1 MFTRLPCVKAGVV
14 LHQLVNLADLA
25 PTFLD
30 WMGARPMDV
39 DGRSL
44 APLLRGSAPAG
55 WRQAT
60 PITHERMGSAP
71 GVPSWR
77 GVRTTRY
84 AYWTFEGVGTE
95 LYDMARDVNQRRNI
109 AGDNPCP
116 SAGAGRAQRRARGL
130 RGRRVPPPRGPGQRV
145 AARPPEPSRRPWR
158 PRPDRPKLA
167 RALAA
172 PRPRIR
178 QARPRRRPGGAS
190 MRIAR
195 IETIALRNPFGH
207 GGAPAGWG
215 GRAWSALD
223 TLLVRVDTEDG
234 LTGWGEAFA
243 YSCLGSVKAAVD
255 GMVAPIAVGRD
266 AGDIAGLMRELQQAL
281 HLFGR
286 YGITMFA
293 LSGLDIALWDF
304 AGKAAGLPLCRLLGG
319 AAGRQSRSTPACSAT
334 ATRRGWP
341 SAPRRAIAEG
351 YRHVKLH
358 ETAERE
364 VRAARETAGGEGFP
378 LMPTR
383 TVPGPPRRRDR
394 WRPGWRPYD
403 LHWLEEP
410 IFPPDDAVALARLRR
425 ETGVPL
431 ASGENACT
439 AVQFRDLLAAGAVDY
454 VQPSVT
460 KVGGVTEFVQA
471 AALAAAANVP
481 VMPHSPYFGPGFL
494 ATLHLLAAQ
503 PRPGLAE
510 RFHLDLE
517 ASLYGD
523 AVDPVGGACRVPDGP
538 GLGREPD
545 PDVNQGLPGGGPEPP
560 RGPQLARCRPVGAAE
575 GG

>member
-1 MFTRLPCVKAGVV
+1 
-14 LHQLVNLADLA
+14 
-25 PTFLD
+25 
-30 WMGARPMDV
+30 
-39 DGRSL
+39 
-44 APLLRGSAPAG
+44 
-55 WRQAT
+55 
-60 PITHERMGSAP
+60 
-71 GVPSWR
+71 
-77 GVRTTRY
+77 
-84 AYWTFEGVGTE
+84 
-95 LYDMARDVNQRRNI
+95 
-109 AGDNPCP
+109 
-116 SAGAGRAQRRARGL
+116 
-130 RGRRVPPPRGPGQRV
+130 
-145 AARPPEPSRRPWR
+145 
-158 PRPDRPKLA
+158 
-167 RALAA
+167 
-172 PRPRIR
+172 
-178 QARPRRRPGGAS
+178 

-195 IETIALRNPFGH
+195 VETIALRIPFGH

-293 LSGLDIALWDF
+293 LSGLDIALWDL

-319 AAGRQSRSTPACSAT
+319 AAGRQIPTYASLFRYGDPERVAERT
-334 ATRRGWP
+334 
-341 SAPRRAIAEG
+341 RRAIAEG

-358 ETAERE
+358 ETAECQ
-364 VRAARETAGGEGFP
+364 VRAARETAGEGFP
-378 LMPTR
+378 LMLDTNCPWTAEEA
-383 TVPGPPRRRDR
+383 RRMAARLA
-394 WRPGWRPYD
+394 PYD

-523 AVDPVGGACRVPDGP
+523 AVDPVSGMCRVPDGP

-545 PDVNQGLPGGGPEPP
+545 PDVI
-560 RGPQLARCRPVGAAE
+560 RDYRVAA
-575 GG
+575 